1 MRTVGTPWSEART
14 TGDGPRPIVRM
25 AQLAHV
31 HRFDLVLT
39 PAEQIGPGRVDAEK
53 VAIEIANAEQVFGH
67 FPDAI
72 TFARAL
78 FHLGLEPI
86 GEGVQH
92 FLVTHALGRFKGGG
106 ENAADP
112 VGRRRVR
119 DRAVA
124 DRKVRV
130 LVNAVTMDRP
140 RVIFGKEA
148 GALTAQDGVVQR
160 PKLAVDFR
168 PDIAQRFSQRVRV
181 PVAKQGGIGIVVDH
195 DQIRPP
201 SDGHGKAG

>member
-1 MRTVGTPWSEART
+1 CPGDPSPAAVSVTEAVFHAHSWRTLEEVRT

-31 HRFDLVLT
+31 HRFDFVLT

-53 VAIEIANAEQVFGH
+53 VAVEVANAEQVFGH

-78 FHLGLEPI
+78 FHLGLEPT
-86 GEGVQH
+86 GEGVQR
-92 FLVTHALGRFKGGG
+92 FLITHALGCFKGGG
-106 ENAADP
+106 KNAADP

-124 DRKVRV
+124 DGEARF
-130 LVNAVTMDRP
+130 LGNAVTMDRP
-140 RVIFGKEA
+140 RVIFGKES
-148 GALTAQDGVVQR
+148 GALAAQ
-160 PKLAVDFR
+160 
-168 PDIAQRFSQRVRV
+168 
-181 PVAKQGGIGIVVDH
+181 
-195 DQIRPP
+195 
-201 SDGHGKAG
+201 